1 MNLPNALTVGRIAIT
16 PLVAVLPFFGSAGLR
31 GLAFG
36 LFVIAAVTD
45 WVDGWLARRD
55 NLITDLGKLLDPL
68 ADKLLLFGTFVPM
81 YLLMRGGSFLAPAS
95 VALPPEGRFPALFTG
110 WWISLPL
117 WVVLLIL
124 GREAFMTAF
133 RERAKR
139 RGIVIAAI
147 GPAKW
152 KTIFQSVWVG
162 AAYCW
167 IFAASLAREQ
177 GWSSGWWTAFAHF
190 NGGVIAISM
199 TIATALTLWSLV
211 LYLQRYSAVLHAPAR
226 TATR

>member
-16 PLVAVLPFFGSAGLR
+16 PLVAVLPFFGSATLR
-31 GLAFG
+31 GLAFV
-36 LFVIAAVTD
+36 LFLVAAITD

-81 YLLMRGGSFLAPAS
+81 YLLMRGERFVAPAS
-95 VALPPEGRFPALFTG
+95 VSLPEAGRFPALFTL
-110 WWISLPL
+110 WWVSLPL
-117 WVVLLIL
+117 WVVVVVL

-147 GPAKW
+147 GPAKL
-152 KTIFQSVWVG
+152 KTIFQSIWVG
-162 AAYCW
+162 AAYAW
-167 IFAASLAREQ
+167 VFAATLAREQ
-177 GWSSGWWTAFAHF
+177 GWTGRWWTAFAHL
-190 NGGVIAISM
+190 NGSVIVVSM
-199 TIATALTLWSLV
+199 TVATALTLWSLG
-211 LYLQRYSAVLHAPAR
+211 LYLQRYRVVLGAPAR
-226 TATR
+226 AAR